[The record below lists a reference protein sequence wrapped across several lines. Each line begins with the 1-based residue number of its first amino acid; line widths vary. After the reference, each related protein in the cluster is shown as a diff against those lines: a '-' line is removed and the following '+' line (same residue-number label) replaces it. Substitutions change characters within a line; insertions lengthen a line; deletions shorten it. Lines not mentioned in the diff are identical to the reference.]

1 MSLKAG
7 PATNRVTP
15 RSEIVALPLR
25 GRWMGNRGCLHE
37 MDRVVRPFNGRRW
50 IVCTLDFRDRSVKQ
64 WAPGRYTVLFFHDE
78 AVALAAGHRPCAEC
92 RRAAYRAWGVAWE
105 RAFGA
110 RAGADEMDRTL
121 HQDRLA
127 GRHQRHHRRAWRDV
141 PAGAFV
147 LMNDQP
153 ARVTEDALVPW
164 APSGYQPARHRP
176 QSGEVVVLTPRA
188 TVEVLRHGFRPDVD
202 PSTR

>member
-1 MSLKAG
+1 M
-7 PATNRVTP
+7 PETNRVTP

-37 MDRVVRPFNGRRW
+37 MNRVVRPFNGRRW
-50 IVCTLDFRDRSVKQ
+50 IVCALDFRARSVEQ

-92 RRAAYRAWGVAWE
+92 RRPAYREWGDAWE
-105 RAFGA
+105 RALGT
-110 RAGADEMDRTL
+110 RVGADEMDRQL
-121 HQDRLA
+121 HQDRLT
-127 GRHQRHHRRAWRDV
+127 GRYQRHHRRAWRDV
-141 PAGAFV
+141 PAGVFV
-147 LMNDQP
+147 LMDDQP
-153 ARVTEDALVPW
+153 ARVTDHGLVPW
-164 APSGYQPARHRP
+164 SPLGYLPARDRP
-176 QSGEVVVLTPRA
+176 SSGEVVVLTPQV